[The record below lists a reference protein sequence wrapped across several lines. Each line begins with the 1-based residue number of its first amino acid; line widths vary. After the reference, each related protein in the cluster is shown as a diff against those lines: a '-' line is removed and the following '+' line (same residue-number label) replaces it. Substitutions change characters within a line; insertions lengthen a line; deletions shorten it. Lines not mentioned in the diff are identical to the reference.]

1 MYRWK
6 QLNKLDVPKKEYHT
20 KIKVISAGTIKS
32 ECTFLL
38 VKITDQGDGYMRSE
52 PVRSFEVTEE
62 ILEEADKEN

>member
-38 VKITDQGDGYMRSE
+38 VG
-52 PVRSFEVTEE
+52 
-62 ILEEADKEN
+62 ILINAWRIL